1 MRVFI
6 TGGTGLVGG
15 HLVPRLLERGDEVLV
30 LTRQP
35 DDAKQKW
42 SHPCRVVAGDP
53 TQAGAWQRDAAAC
66 DAVVNLAGEGIFNR
80 RWSTAFKEVMRAS
93 RVDSTKNVVAAL
105 AEAPRRGD
113 GSPKTL
119 VSASAIGYYGPHGDE
134 ELTESSSP
142 GDDFLAKLSIEW
154 EAAASSA
161 QAQGIRVCV
170 IRTGVV
176 LAREG
181 GALQKMLTPFK
192 MFVGGPVGSG
202 KQYMSWIHIE
212 DLVGIMLLALDQP
225 AVQGPLNATAPRPV
239 TNREFS
245 KALGRVLGRP
255 SFMPAPALGLRAM
268 LGEVAN
274 VVTKGQRVL
283 PRAALAAGYRFRFEE
298 VEAALRDVLA
308 RPG

>member
-1 MRVFI
+1 MRVFV

-15 HLVPRLLERGDEVLV
+15 HLIPRLLERGAEVLV
-30 LTRQP
+30 LTRRP
-35 DDAKQKW
+35 DEAKQKW

-53 TQAGAWQRDAAAC
+53 TKPGAWQDDASAA
-66 DAVVNLAGEGIFNR
+66 DAVIHLAGEGIFNR
-80 RWSTAFKEVMRAS
+80 RWSAEFKEVMRSS

-105 AEAPRRGD
+105 AKAPRRAD
-113 GSPKTL
+113 GAPKTL

-134 ELTESSSP
+134 ELTESSPP
-142 GDDFLAKLSIEW
+142 GDDYLAKVCVEW
-154 EAAASSA
+154 EAAARSA
-161 QAQGIRVCV
+161 QQHGVRVAMV
-170 IRTGVV
+170 RTGIV

-192 MFVGGPVGSG
+192 MFVGGPVAGG
-202 KQYMSWIHIE
+202 RQYMSWIHVD
-212 DLVGIMLLALDQP
+212 DLVGVYLLALDTP
-225 AVQGPLNATAPRPV
+225 AVSGPVNATAPNPV

-255 SFMPAPALGLRAM
+255 SFMPAPAFGLRVM

-283 PRAALAAGYRFRFEE
+283 PKAALAAGYRFRFEN
-298 VEAALRDVLA
+298 VEAALRDVKSA
-308 RPG
+308 VK